1 MANHNINIEPDILL
15 RRLRYLA
22 IFAASF
28 ATLIFS
34 IYFLKF
40 HGELTSTQ
48 DAWGQFGDFV
58 GGVLNPIF
66 SLLALL
72 ALLATFSLQIK
83 EFGILSQQ
91 REETNNALLEQ
102 QNSSH
107 RQVFESSFYHLL
119 NLHNNLLQGIDLSGP
134 KGNIKGRDCFHV
146 FVKRLNI
153 ERLKSNKPDEIQEF
167 MAAYDVF
174 YQSHSRE
181 IAHYFTMLF
190 NIFKFIENSNVENK
204 KFYSN
209 LVRAQLSTPETTLLF
224 YNCLTPNGEKFK
236 NIVEKFSLLK
246 GLHKIQTIDKN
257 IATQYKLDA
266 FSGTPPALV

>member
-34 IYFLKF
+34 MYFVKF

-102 QNSSH
+102 QNASH

-119 NLHNNLLQGIDLSGP
+119 NLHNNLLQGIDLIGP

-146 FVKRLNI
+146 FIKRLTI

-167 MAAYDVF
+167 MAAYDIF

-190 NIFKFIENSNVENK
+190 NIFKFIENSNIENK

-209 LVRAQLSTPETTLLF
+209 LVRAQLSTSETTLLF

-246 GLHKIQTIDKN
+246 GLHKIQLIDMK
-257 IATQYKLDA
+257 IAAQYKLGA